1 MLAQEV
7 SEEPVDSDMVGF
19 RFYGDNILPVFTSP
33 ESCSR
38 FAEVCDVEKQGTV
51 LRLRLGINPFEL
63 SDKVEF
69 LEQRGYEAL
78 CFDPLL
84 APGSAWWTR
93 EGTILLSDYRRSIEE
108 ICPIFEKLG
117 EEAVGQF
124 CQASHLREEPFVRWP
139 DAGIEEIAADI
150 RARVE
155 ELIDCDDS

>member
-1 MLAQEV
+1 MPRRERAQ
-7 SEEPVDSDMVGF
+7 
-19 RFYGDNILPVFTSP
+19 
-33 ESCSR
+33 
-38 FAEVCDVEKQGTV
+38 VCAREHNL
-51 LRLRLGINPFEL
+51 LRGKRAALVAVR
-63 SDKVEF
+63 EF